1 MPLNVLSTPIPFGI
15 RNRFIWII
23 HSYIIIQIQFIY
35 QFMLT
40 HLTIPA
46 TDAVEKNFLLIT
58 KFTIILTLI
67 FQKTSINS
75 IKIKFFKN
83 FIF

>member
-1 MPLNVLSTPIPFGI
+1 
-15 RNRFIWII
+15 
-23 HSYIIIQIQFIY
+23 
-35 QFMLT
+35 MLT

-75 IKIKFFKN
+75 IKIKLFKN